1 MKTTL
6 EMLSDAGFQA
16 KSQSMCLAHIVAH
29 LSGGNEAFT
38 FYPLFYGSDPRRRAR
53 IRDSTGERAGTPQP
67 ARPAAA
73 AAAHRRAAHVCEA
86 YKSR

>member
-16 KSQSMCLAHIVAH
+16 KLQSRCLAHIFVH
-29 LSGGNEAFT
+29 LTGGNEA
-38 FYPLFYGSDPRRRAR
+38 FYPLFYGSGPRRRAR
-53 IRDSTGERAGTPQP
+53 TRDSTGGRAGAPQP
-67 ARPAAA
+67 ARLAAAA

>member
-16 KSQSMCLAHIVAH
+16 KFQSRCLAYIVVH
-29 LSGGNEAFT
+29 LTGGNEAFT
-38 FYPLFYGSDPRRRAR
+38 FYPLFYGRRPRRRAR
-53 IRDSTGERAGTPQP
+53 IRDSTGGRAGTPQP